1 MNDVFRK
8 WKNSSYVKKN
18 FLKKGDNYEDNNNS
32 LHIVIVLTP
41 VKIVGRSYFLN
52 FILNTSKYS

>member
-18 FLKKGDNYEDNNNS
+18 FLKICDNYEDSYNS
-32 LHIVIVLTP
+32 LYTVIILTP

-52 FILNTSKYS
+52 FILNSF

>member
-1 MNDVFRK
+1 MEEQLIC
-8 WKNSSYVKKN
+8 KKN

-32 LHIVIVLTP
+32 LHIVIVLIP
-41 VKIVGRSYFLN
+41 VKIVGRLYFLN